1 MFSLQSASKSKSVLT
16 AKTRISIIIPA
27 LNEAGVIAKTI
38 CALPKSEKLEILVV
52 DGGSTDD
59 TAEIARKHGARV
71 LSCAPSKAEQMNA
84 GAEVARGDVLLF
96 LHADTLLPDNFENL
110 VLSAADRKGFCAGA
124 FSLGIDSR
132 DRGLRFI
139 EWMAN
144 WRARLLKMPYGDQAL
159 FVSRDL
165 FIQIGG
171 FADYPIMED
180 FDLVRR
186 LKNIGTITILPDPVK
201 TSPRRWQNLGV
212 LNTWILNQMIIVAY
226 FMGIPPRRLALWYR
240 REKGKK

>member
-1 MFSLQSASKSKSVLT
+1 MP
-16 AKTRISIIIPA
+16 AKKRISIIIPT
-27 LNEAGVIAKTI
+27 LNDAAVIARTI
-38 CALPKSEKLEILVV
+38 AALPKSEKLEILVV
-52 DGGSTDD
+52 DGGSSDD
-59 TAEIARKHGARV
+59 TAEIARKHGAGV
-71 LSCAPSKAEQMNA
+71 LSCAPSKAKQMNA
-84 GAEVARGDVLLF
+84 GAEAARGDVLLF
-96 LHADTLLPDNFENL
+96 LHADTLLPEKFENK
-110 VLSAADRKGFCAGA
+110 VLRAADRQGFCAGA

-139 EWMAN
+139 EWVAN
-144 WRARLLKMPYGDQAL
+144 RRARLFKLPYGDQAL

-165 FIQIGG
+165 FISIGG

-186 LKNIGTITILPDPVK
+186 LKNIGHITILPDTVK

-212 LNTWILNQMIIVAY
+212 LRAWILNQMIIVAY
-226 FMGIPPRRLALWYR
+226 FMGIPPRRLAVWYR